1 MKELFPKVTSEI
13 GLLKKVIVHRP
24 ETGISRVTPKRASEL
39 LFDDIV
45 FLPKM
50 QEEHDVFTR
59 VLDLFIGAEN
69 VITIQKLLEES
80 LEADNELKEE
90 FIDMVFDYEEV
101 PDKFKSYLD
110 DLEVTELSETLISGY
125 LKKEKRYLFDPVPN
139 LIFTRDIAVAINEH
153 MLITKAAKAARFREN
168 LLTRYI
174 FHAHPQLTHL
184 KEAGK
189 IINLNILNDFPPS
202 PDGNP
207 VSVEGGDVMVLNK
220 DYLLVGNS
228 ERTTEYSIQSLRDV
242 LFEKKVVK
250 NVVQVNIPFERSYM
264 HIDTLFTQVNHRHFV
279 GFAPIIED
287 GRRSDVLVHSADGS
301 RRSYRSV
308 MEFLR
313 KEISDEIE
321 LIPAGMG
328 KSPYQEREQWTDGC
342 NLVAIK
348 PGVAITYERNPFT
361 EKAFRE
367 FGYTIVSA
375 RDLLEKVKSG
385 KLKPSDIEQT
395 IITIDSGELSR
406 ARGGSHCMTC
416 PLIRE

>member
-24 ETGISRVTPKRASEL
+24 EAGIARVTPKRASEL

-50 QEEHDVFTR
+50 QEEHDVFTSI
-59 VLDLFIGAEN
+59 LELFIGSEN
-69 VITIQKLLEES
+69 VITIQKLLQEA
-80 LEADNELKEE
+80 LEADNELREE

-101 PDKFKSYLD
+101 PDKFKPYLE
-110 DLEVTELSETLISGY
+110 DLGVTELSETLISGY

-174 FHAHPQLTHL
+174 FHAHPQLAHL
-184 KEAGK
+184 KGAGK

-202 PDGNP
+202 PNGYP

-228 ERTTEYSIQSLRDV
+228 ERTTEYSIQSLMEI

-250 NVVQVNIPFERSYM
+250 NVVQINIPFERSYM

-279 GFAPIIED
+279 GFTPIIEE
-287 GRRSDVLVHSADGS
+287 GKRSDVLVHSVDGS

-308 MEFLR
+308 MEFL
-313 KEISDEIE
+313 KTEISGEIE

-348 PGVAITYERNPFT
+348 PGVAISYERNPFT

-375 RDLLEKVKSG
+375 RDLLKKVKSG
-385 KLKPSDIEQT
+385 KLEPSEIEQT

-416 PLIRE
+416 PIIRE

>member
-13 GLLKKVIVHRP
+13 DLLKKVIVHRP
-24 ETGISRVTPKRASEL
+24 EAGIARVTPKRASEL

-50 QEEHDVFTR
+50 QKEHDVFTSI
-59 VLDLFIGAEN
+59 LDLFIGSEN
-69 VITIQKLLEES
+69 VITIQKLLQEA

-101 PDKFKSYLD
+101 PDKFKPYLE
-110 DLEVTELSETLISGY
+110 DLGETELSETLISGY

-174 FHAHPQLTHL
+174 FHAHPQLAHL
-184 KEAGK
+184 KGAGK

-202 PDGNP
+202 PNGDP

-228 ERTTEYSIQSLRDV
+228 ERTTEYSIQSLMEV

-250 NVVQVNIPFERSYM
+250 NVVQINIPFERSYM

-279 GFAPIIED
+279 GFAPIIE
-287 GRRSDVLVHSADGS
+287 GGKRSDVLVHSSDGS
-301 RRSYRSV
+301 RRYYRSV
-308 MEFLR
+308 MEFL
-313 KEISDEIE
+313 KTEISGEIE

-348 PGVAITYERNPFT
+348 PGVAIAYERNPFT

-375 RDLLEKVKSG
+375 RDLLKKVKSG
-385 KLKPSDIEQT
+385 NLKPSEIEQT